1 MRSRPN
7 VSPTMFFIRRTAI
20 LACSSMRGAKYLRN
34 FVCRAAR
41 VSCDKWPRRVGR
53 LTGTKKF
60 LLLLPLVFF
69 CAVRPAHAQTK
80 YYIGGCIAETAS
92 SASVNCSPSPGIP
105 IGSSVAVYV
114 TFTARMP
121 SMRENTRILVAFCIG
136 ALLGM
141 AIVFSVV

>member
-1 MRSRPN
+1 MSLQPCFSSAVPPFWRAHRCGGPN
-7 VSPTMFFIRRTAI
+7 TCAI
-20 LACSSMRGAKYLRN
+20 SSVGP
-34 FVCRAAR
+34 RASLVTNGQGGSA
-41 VSCDKWPRRVGR
+41 G

>member
-1 MRSRPN
+1 MWGCARLLEGSLQK
-7 VSPTMFFIRRTAI
+7 S
-20 LACSSMRGAKYLRN
+20 LQSLS
-34 FVCRAAR
+34 AA
-41 VSCDKWPRRVGR
+41 DR
-53 LTGTKKF
+53 LTGAKKF

-121 SMRENTRILVAFCIG
+121 SMKENKRILAAICIG
-136 ALLGM
+136 ALLGA
-141 AIVFSVV
+141 AIVFAIEMGKAIF